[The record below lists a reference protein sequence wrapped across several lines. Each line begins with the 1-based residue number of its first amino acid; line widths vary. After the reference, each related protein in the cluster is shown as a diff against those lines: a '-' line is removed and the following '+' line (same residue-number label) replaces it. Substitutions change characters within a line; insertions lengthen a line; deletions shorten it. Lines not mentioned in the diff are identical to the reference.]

1 MADGAVK
8 PAEEPVIRV
17 QLDPTDEAWVRAAF
31 AAHGREL
38 YHFATRSLGDRGLA
52 EEAVQ
57 DTFVRA
63 WRAADRFDESVGS
76 LRTWLFA
83 IIRNVI
89 IDMTRARAVRPP
101 LASDEPNDAPLLW
114 GESSDEDFERV
125 LSSWQVE
132 EAIRRLSDD
141 HRTALV
147 AVHYEGRTYQEVA
160 HQLGVP
166 AGTVKSRVYYALKQ
180 LRLLLD
186 ELGWAD
192 G

>member
-1 MADGAVK
+1 MAEGAVK
-8 PAEEPVIRV
+8 PTGGSLPGVR
-17 QLDPTDEAWVRAAF
+17 LDPADEAWVRAAF

-101 LASDEPNDAPLLW
+101 LASDEPGDTPLLW
-114 GESSDEDFERV
+114 GESSDEDFERL
-125 LSSWQVE
+125 LSAWQVE

-141 HRTALV
+141 HRAALV
-147 AVHYEGRTYQEVA
+147 AVHFEGRSYLEVGQ
-160 HQLGVP
+160 HLGVP

-186 ELGWAD
+186 ELGWSD
-192 G
+192 D